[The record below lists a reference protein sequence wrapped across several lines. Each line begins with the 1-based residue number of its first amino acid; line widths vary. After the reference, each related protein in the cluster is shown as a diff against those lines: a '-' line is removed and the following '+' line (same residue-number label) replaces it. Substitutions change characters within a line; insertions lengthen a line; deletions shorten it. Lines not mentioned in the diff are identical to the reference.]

1 MWLLVMSVATAGP
14 VRVIDPARAFMGCLV
29 EVGGVTTTRVDLRG
43 HFEIDDGSVPAKVR
57 LVCADRSKTFK
68 VGELPAELNPDG
80 RPQVRP
86 WVLPQEEVARALAR
100 FDAGLPGVVTAVGA
114 LAEAGTAATSGGSL
128 HDVAAAAARLRTETR
143 ALEAAVDLTEQQLDG
158 DEKAIARHGPVLA
171 WVRDL
176 DRRAGEI
183 EELTA
188 DATNPMSLV
197 LVAGKVQ
204 LMTAALMEAERFR
217 SR

>member
-1 MWLLVMSVATAGP
+1 MTSKRAPELA
-14 VRVIDPARAFMGCLV
+14 ARV
-29 EVGGVTTTRVDLRG
+29 EV
-43 HFEIDDGSVPAKVR
+43 
-57 LVCADRSKTFK
+57 
-68 VGELPAELNPDG
+68 
-80 RPQVRP
+80 Q
-86 WVLPQEEVARALAR
+86 
-100 FDAGLPGVVTAVGA
+100 
-114 LAEAGTAATSGGSL
+114 
-128 HDVAAAAARLRTETR
+128 
-143 ALEAAVDLTEQQLDG
+143 QQLDG